1 MKTIAAALTVL
12 VLGAPAALAN
22 EFPGNEDPRCTYE
35 VSQRMRLEPALRKG
49 IPVKVTCDGPAET
62 SSILTIDSRKQREKW
77 EDLHNHGIPGISN
90 SDILTFEEAGTKT
103 LRVNILPKKFFRRY
117 AKTRFRVLL
126 GVERTPPYHT
136 SVDSGQTITV
146 VR

>member
-1 MKTIAAALTVL
+1 MKTIAAALT
-12 VLGAPAALAN
+12 ALALAAPIAQAT
-22 EFPGNEDPRCTYE
+22 EFPGNENPRCTYE
-35 VSQRMRLEPALRKG
+35 IKQRMRLGPALRKG
-49 IPVKVTCDGPAET
+49 IPVNVTCDGPAET
-62 SSILTIDSRKQREKW
+62 SSILTIQSRRQRERW

-117 AKTRFRVLL
+117 ATTKFRVLL
-126 GVERTPPYHT
+126 GVERNPPYHT
-136 SVDSGQTITV
+136 SVDSGRTITV